1 MPSAITGPAHRAKGG
16 LGPVGEG
23 QGENGDPCA
32 WWSGHSTTVSI
43 SHLLACGSAPSG
55 LALTHFAWLRGKP
68 KQAKADPE
76 RLTDSGRSVP
86 SSSLSLP
93 PFCFL
98 TPLAPFSLTL
108 PPLPADWDECAHRSE
123 HDCHPAARC
132 VNLEGSYTCQCLTAR
147 DANPSWAGRVCE
159 GMCLGGA
166 LRPGVGGP
174 ALTGVVLRATV
185 ALLFC
190 FYSEEINVMIK
201 VPKSRCSMGSVALY
215 PTAAVKSNWSRLFY
229 KRVKEPT

>member
-16 LGPVGEG
+16 LGPVGKG

-43 SHLLACGSAPSG
+43 SHLLTRGSAPSG
-55 LALTHFAWLRGKP
+55 LALTHFAWLQGKP

-98 TPLAPFSLTL
+98 ARLASFSLTL
-108 PPLPADWDECAHRSE
+108 PPLPADWDECAHSSE

-132 VNLEGSYTCQCLTAR
+132 INLEGSYTCQCLTAR
-147 DANPSWAGRVCE
+147 DANPSRAGRVCE

-174 ALTGVVLRATV
+174 ALTGLVLRA
-185 ALLFC
+185 
-190 FYSEEINVMIK
+190 
-201 VPKSRCSMGSVALY
+201 PR
-215 PTAAVKSNWSRLFY
+215 
-229 KRVKEPT
+229 